1 MEWRGVEALLVRGHG
16 QEIDLLSERTSVRR
30 IAESLAAMANAIG
43 GTIILAGSARKTK
56 LGLADIKDTVDK
68 AMEAMLLCQ
77 PKLVMPLPGVVSDAS
92 RAVVL
97 LHVPRGLSQVYSV
110 EGRYLHRAGRDNL
123 SLSSYQL
130 RRLLIERGQISYE
143 TQEAEGAGPDDIDW
157 PRVKRY
163 GETLGLAGNH
173 SLEEL
178 LRRRGCLARPS
189 GRPNYAGVLLF
200 GREPE
205 RFVRSSEI
213 VAVRYAGRE
222 MGERFVREDIRG
234 PLPDQ
239 IQRAEAFVL
248 ANMRRGIRLIG
259 LDRVE
264 KLEYPQEAI
273 REAIVNAVAHRD
285 YSIAGD
291 GIRLFMFS
299 DRIIVHSPGR
309 LPGHVTVENILDE
322 RYSRNEVIVQLLAD
336 MGYIERLGYGIDR
349 MVSLLEIEGLP
360 APSFNETANGFEVT
374 LWGHGEHLT
383 APEPAR
389 GRWHHAGLNAR
400 QEKAMVYLDAHER
413 ITSRE
418 YQALCPDVSVET
430 LRRDLV
436 DLVRRGILLKIG
448 EKRGT
453 FYVLR

>member
-1 MEWRGVEALLVRGHG
+1 MEWQGVEALLARGHG
-16 QEIDLLSERTSVRR
+16 QDVDLLSERTSVRR
-30 IAESLAAMANAIG
+30 IAESLAAMANANG
-43 GTIILAGSARKTK
+43 GTIILAGSARRTK
-56 LGLADIKDTVDK
+56 LGLADIKATVGK

-77 PKLVMPLPGVVSDAS
+77 PKLVMPLPKVVNDAS
-92 RAVVL
+92 RAVVVL
-97 LHVPRGLSQVYSV
+97 LVPRGLSQVYSV
-110 EGRYLHRAGRDNL
+110 GGRYLHRAGRDNL
-123 SLSSYQL
+123 SLSSNEL

-143 TQEAEGAGPDDIDW
+143 AQEAENAGLDDIDW
-157 PRVKRY
+157 PRVQRY
-163 GETLGLAGNH
+163 REILGLAGDH
-173 SLEEL
+173 SSEEL
-178 LRRRGCLARPS
+178 LRRRGCLVRPS
-189 GRPNYAGVLLF
+189 GRPNYAGILLF

-248 ANMRRGIRLIG
+248 ANMRRGTRLIG

-273 REAIVNAVAHRD
+273 REVIVNAVAHRD

-299 DRIIVHSPGR
+299 DRIVVHSPGR

-322 RYSRNEVIVQLLAD
+322 RYSRNEVIVQVLAD
-336 MGYIERLGYGIDR
+336 MGYIERLGYGINR

-374 LWGHGEHLT
+374 LWGHGEQLP
-383 APEPAR
+383 APETA
-389 GRWHHAGLNAR
+389 GRRWRHAGLNAR
-400 QEKAMVYLDAHER
+400 QEKAMVYMNAHER

-418 YQALCPDVSVET
+418 YQALCPDVSAET

-453 FYVLR
+453 SYVLR